1 MSLTVD
7 TSSTMENVL
16 VKLQR
21 YKTYHFLFWILYA
34 AFWSFTFVPGNNLFS
49 AFGTSLLILLFHAVV
64 AYFNNYYLIEKYLLK
79 REYGTYLLSLLL
91 SIALAFFPIVLI
103 YYVVVLEDSSASQQV
118 WSWRFFLINSFSIGL
133 TVAITTSLKLLK
145 DYYQKERRNKEL
157 LKLNNVSELKFL
169 KGQINPHFLFNS
181 LNNLYALSLKK
192 SDSTPD
198 FILKLSGLLRY
209 VLYDSSE
216 GKVGIDKEVEYLEN
230 YIDLERIRLSDRG
243 VIELHKKGFFTGKL
257 IEPMLMIPFVENA
270 IKHGINSIA
279 NGAWVKINLTLEDGV
294 LHFTIENNKP
304 KAENLPLKN
313 QPGGIGIENTK
324 RRLSILYPNSHELSI
339 RENESTYFVSLK
351 VKL

>member
-1 MSLTVD
+1 MSVD
-7 TSSTMENVL
+7 TASTLE
-16 VKLQR
+16 KLLDKLKR
-21 YKTYHFLFWILYA
+21 YKTYHLLFWVLYA
-34 AFWSFTFVPGNNLFS
+34 AFWSFTFAPSSNLLS
-49 AFGTSLLILLFHAVV
+49 AFATSILILCFHALV
-64 AYFNNYYLIEKYLLK
+64 AYFNNYYLIENYLLK
-79 REYGTYLLSLLL
+79 RDYLAYLVSLVL
-91 SIALAFFPIVLI
+91 SITLAFFPIVLI
-103 YYVVVLEDSSASQQV
+103 YYIVVLGDTSASQQV

-192 SDSTPD
+192 SDATPS

-216 GKVGIDKEVEYLEN
+216 GKVSLDKEIEYIEN
-230 YIDLERIRLSDRG
+230 YIDLERIRLSERG
-243 VIELHKKGFFTGKL
+243 QIELVKKGFFSGKM
-257 IEPMLMIPFVENA
+257 IEPMLMVPFIENA

-279 NGAWVKINLTLEDGV
+279 DKAWVKINISLSDGE

-304 KAENLPLKN
+304 KAENLPLKD

-324 RRLSILYPNSHELSI
+324 RRLSILYPNSHELSLK
-339 RENESTYFVSLK
+339 ENESTYFVSLK